1 MKASCQGRGHNPRGQ
16 FSGMLQEWPWGRYF
30 DGFWEAEVSFFL
42 AHRSPLA
49 FTRLNFFRAK
59 FGLVQ
64 QGVYCYPP
72 STSNS
77 FLQGR
82 FGQEPVNESRRQ
94 LLLLVSRV
102 VAMASQTTSQSSE
115 RNKMDQIVAEFYA
128 KSLHIILDSRIP
140 SLSSQNYLEES
151 HHSAASSSPRSKSTN
166 KWFNLEMENC
176 AAVAECAEPWKRGCL
191 EPMTVDILL
200 QQPSS
205 ELPSPSSFGGG
216 GLRYYKGTSPGRENI
231 SGDSWTGDIEGCAS
245 PGGLCRT
252 ILERWVIHYTGRK
265 KSVGGGGGGGS
276 GGSKT
281 GTVGSGE
288 GVGISRGAGGGAPL
302 PYPSSH
308 AVESPVVY
316 KRTVIMLRSLYCTM
330 RTLPSHRLFRLVN
343 SSHHSRSFSLS
354 YRVSAS
360 PPPLSESDQAA
371 MMNNSFGLTPIET
384 MWGRM
389 CISVNYRH
397 TTAVTAL
404 EITPPMEPRIITDY
418 VGSPH
423 TNPIRKF
430 HSVGSVPSG
439 GISGRR
445 GVHVVSL
452 PSSVPSSP
460 SGPSFDR
467 RHSWSS
473 GQAKMHLQQPLGASP
488 SFRSS
493 RSPSP
498 SVATDFNPSSS
509 PAAHSA
515 SPSHNLHLQL
525 SPRTSPSRPSLPRQ
539 YSSQPSSFH
548 QVGHGHP
555 SQPIPIAEHGRSP
568 PFSASPSPSP
578 PTHYSAPRSAPVS
591 IPRPSSGRT
600 YLSSSPRRLE
610 GPTHTRSPYPPP
622 SAGRTLDNVPRSL
635 SSASKQWT
643 VAGTN
648 VHVPNLEGKD
658 APPRLSIS
666 DWAVNSS
673 LLLSPAHPF
682 RPHQVT
688 SGDDKVDEG
697 PPSGL
702 KRSLYAPPRL
712 LLPSRGMSKVE
723 TVEDADDEEFS
734 CPFAVDDEE
743 AESYRSRMDSPKVRQ
758 SSDTF
763 EAVGQVHQ
771 RSQDAAVGALVR
783 ILKAAPPLRPWNMS
797 SPVVSGSPN
806 LRASPPVAP
815 LAPADM
821 LGGKVKSSPP
831 RPTTVRSRSG
841 TTSLVGS
848 PVSQALAAKVTPKTS
863 GSALEELR
871 SYMEMRDH
879 LQRQSGVKLA
889 SSPAKHL

>member
-1 MKASCQGRGHNPRGQ
+1 
-16 FSGMLQEWPWGRYF
+16 
-30 DGFWEAEVSFFL
+30 
-42 AHRSPLA
+42 
-49 FTRLNFFRAK
+49 
-59 FGLVQ
+59 
-64 QGVYCYPP
+64 
-72 STSNS
+72 
-77 FLQGR
+77 
-82 FGQEPVNESRRQ
+82 
-94 LLLLVSRV
+94 
-102 VAMASQTTSQSSE
+102 MAAQTMSQSNE
-115 RNKMDQIVAEFYA
+115 RSKVEQIVAEFYA

-140 SLSSQNYLEES
+140 SLSPQNYLEES
-151 HHSAASSSPRSKSTN
+151 HHSAASSSPRSKTTN

-176 AAVAECAEPWKRGCL
+176 PALAECVEPWKRGCL

-200 QQPSS
+200 QQPSG
-205 ELPSPSSFGGG
+205 ELPSPSSCGGG
-216 GLRYYKGTSPGRENI
+216 GLRYYKGSSPNRENI
-231 SGDSWTGDIEGCAS
+231 SGDSWSGDIEGCAS
-245 PGGLCRT
+245 PIGLCRT

-265 KSVGGGGGGGS
+265 RSVGGGGGSGS
-276 GGSKT
+276 SKP
-281 GTVGSGE
+281 GSGE
-288 GVGISRGAGGGAPL
+288 GATGVGVSRGAGGGAPL
-302 PYPSSH
+302 PHPSSH
-308 AVESPVVY
+308 TVESPVVY
-316 KRTVIMLRSLYCTM
+316 KRAVIMLRSLYCTM

-360 PPPLSESDQAA
+360 PPPLSDSDQAA
-371 MMNNSFGLTPIET
+371 MMNNSLSLTPIET

-430 HSVGSVPSG
+430 HSVGAVPSG

-473 GQAKMHLQQPLGASP
+473 GLAKVHLQQPLGVSP

-498 SVATDFNPSSS
+498 SVPTDFNPSCS

-525 SPRTSPSRPSLPRQ
+525 SPRTSPSRPSIPRQ

-548 QVGHGHP
+548 HP
-555 SQPIPIAEHGRSP
+555 SQPIPITEHGRSP

-578 PTHYSAPRSAPVS
+578 PTHYNSAPRSAPVS
-591 IPRPSSGRT
+591 IPRPSSARP
-600 YLSSSPRRLE
+600 YLASSPRRLE
-610 GPTHTRSPYPPP
+610 GPTHPRSQYPPP
-622 SAGRTLDNVPRSL
+622 SPGRNLDSFPRSV

-643 VAGTN
+643 VPGTN
-648 VHVPNLEGKD
+648 LHVTNLEGKD

-682 RPHQVT
+682 HPHQVT
-688 SGDDKVDEG
+688 GEDKGDGG

-712 LLPSRGMSKVE
+712 LLPSRGVSKVE
-723 TVEDADDEEFS
+723 TLDDGDDAEFS

-758 SSDTF
+758 SADAF

-783 ILKAAPPLRPWNMS
+783 ILKAAPPLRPWS
-797 SPVVSGSPN
+797 LPSPVLSGSPN
-806 LRASPPVAP
+806 LRTSSPGAHLV
-815 LAPADM
+815 PAEI
-821 LGGKVKSSPP
+821 LGGGKVKSSPP
-831 RPTTVRSRSG
+831 RPTTAKNRSG

-848 PVSQALAAKVTPKTS
+848 PVSQSLAAKVPPKTS

-871 SYMEMRDH
+871 SYIEMRDH
-879 LQRQSGVKLA
+879 LQRQSGVKLV